1 MLQGRKLFEAVAA
14 HSGPAAF
21 WWLGQHQFIVKL
33 GRDVILIDPYLD
45 PHPDRRVAPLFQPED
60 AAGIVNIVCCTHH
73 HGDHMDPKAIPGLAR
88 STGAVFVAPRAHVDL
103 IQSMGV
109 KEDRLVTL
117 NDGESASVGGVKIHG
132 IKAKH
137 EFFDRTAGGLFPF
150 LGYLIEGS
158 GKAVYHAGDTLWWE
172 GLQERLSRR
181 CPLDVAMVPINGRDA
196 RRYAAGC
203 FGCMTYQ
210 EAADLVGELEVRLTV
225 PAHYDMFAF
234 NAEDVALFVDYMKV
248 KYPRHKVWA
257 GAPAEGVAF

>member
-1 MLQGRKLFEAVAA
+1 MLQGKNLFEAVAA

-21 WWLGQHQFIVKL
+21 WWLGQHQFIIKL

-45 PHPDRRVAPLFQPED
+45 PHPERRVAPLFKPED
-60 AAGIVNIVCCTHH
+60 AAGVVNIVCCTHE
-73 HGDHMDPKAIPGLAR
+73 HGDHMDPKAIPGLAQ
-88 STGAVFVAPRAHVDL
+88 STNAVFVAPRAHAGL

-117 NDGESASVGGVKIHG
+117 NDGESVTIGDVTIHG
-132 IKAKH
+132 IKAQH
-137 EFFDRTAGGLFPF
+137 EFFDRTADGLFPY
-150 LGYLIEGS
+150 LGYLVEGA

-181 CPLDVAMVPINGRDA
+181 PLDVAMVPINGRDA

-203 FGCMTYQ
+203 SGCMTYQ
-210 EAADLVGELEVRLTV
+210 EAADLVGGLEVGMTV

-248 KYPRHKVWA
+248 KYPQHQVWA
-257 GAPAEGVAF
+257 GAPAQGVSF